1 MDINYDYINI
11 NNGYKF
17 LIFFAL
23 LFVITSSVIYNYDKL
38 NKITSIL
45 IICTSTVV
53 ISYILDQ
60 NFPSCNL

>member
-1 MDINYDYINI
+1 MDINYNYINI
-11 NNGYKF
+11 NKGFKF
-17 LIFFAL
+17 LIFFVL

-45 IICTSTVV
+45 IICASTVV